1 MRLFRHI
8 GALAAFLAISFITVG
23 TASGMT
29 ALQKAVNKG
38 DIKKVQELLDKGA
51 DVNEWNFGTALIWA
65 ASENRLE
72 IAKLLIDRG
81 ADLNALGKNGWTA
94 LGCAAAEGYGDMVD
108 LLISKGADI
117 DKAIEGMKIMA
128 EWAGGASAKAA
139 AKIVQGMGMIQSRA
153 GMAFYSSG
161 EYEKAASVFQ
171 ARARVNPQDPK
182 NFIGLAFSKIALK
195 KYDEAK
201 AAAES
206 AIKLAPDNSDAH
218 VGLADSLMGMGDF
231 AKAVEPLKK
240 GIGLNP
246 KNPWTY
252 NRLGNAFYSL
262 GNYPEAVANYQAAA
276 ELAPDESVP
285 IRSLMNTWARMGEL
299 DKAIAAADRLLGKME
314 PKDSVEVLGLRSFLC
329 RENGRADEAAS
340 SAEKAGSIEPGHD
353 WSLFSSGVVAL
364 DRGSYDEA
372 VKQLSSIRD
381 NDFTLAR
388 ILAAIAYAK
397 RGDVTE
403 AERIF
408 ALIGGPT
415 LSSTNFLFV
424 KNAGVLADL
433 LKPAVQG
440 HLEKAKSL
448 EAGGD
453 PRGALGEYTLALQIA
468 DQAGSKEI
476 MSRAAALLTAHPELA
491 ALPEEARKY
500 SLRGEVLVKE
510 KDLVGALGEYISSLR
525 AAPFCPTLRYDA
537 ALLAAELGKFSQAI
551 MHMNAYLELSPAAPN
566 AREAKDLIYK
576 WEFMIERG
584 ADKK

>member
-8 GALAAFLAISFITVG
+8 GAFAAFLAISLITVG
-23 TASGMT
+23 AASGMT
-29 ALQKAVNKG
+29 ALQKAVHKG
-38 DIKKVQELLDKGA
+38 DIKKVQGLLDKGA
-51 DVNEWNFGTALIWA
+51 DINEWNFGTALIWA

-81 ADLNALGKNGWTA
+81 ADVNSLGKNGWTA
-94 LGCAAAEGYGDMVD
+94 LGCAAGEGYGDMID

-117 DKAIEGMKIMA
+117 DQAIAGMKIMA
-128 EWAGGASAKAA
+128 EWVGSASAKTA
-139 AKIVQGMGMIQSRA
+139 AKIVQGMGLIQSRA

-161 EYEKAASVFQ
+161 QYEKAASVF
-171 ARARVNPQDPK
+171 RSKTRVNPQDPE
-182 NFIGLAFSKIALK
+182 NFIWLAFSNVALK

-201 AAAES
+201 AAAER
-206 AIKLAPDNSDAH
+206 AIILAPDHPNAYM
-218 VGLADSLMGMGDF
+218 GLADSLTGQGDF

-246 KNPWTY
+246 KNPWAY
-252 NRLGNAFYSL
+252 NRLGNVFSSL
-262 GNYPEAVANYQAAA
+262 GNYLEAVANYQAAA
-276 ELAPDESVP
+276 ELAPDESAP

-353 WSLFSSGVVAL
+353 WALFSSGVVAL
-364 DRGSYDEA
+364 DRGNYDEA
-372 VKQLSSIRD
+372 IKQFSSIRD
-381 NDFTLAR
+381 NNFTLAR
-388 ILAAIAYAK
+388 VLAATAYAK

-415 LSSTNFLFV
+415 RSSTSFLFV
-424 KNAGVLADL
+424 KNAGILADL

-440 HLEKAKSL
+440 HLEKANSL

-468 DQAGSKEI
+468 DHAGSKAI
-476 MSRAAALLTAHPELA
+476 MSRAAALLTAHSELA

-500 SLRGEVLVKE
+500 SMRGEVLVKE
-510 KDLVGALGEYISSLR
+510 KNLEGALDEYTSALR
-525 AAPFCPTLRYDA
+525 AAPFCPSLRYDA

-566 AREAKDLIYK
+566 AREAKDLTYK

-584 ADKK
+584 TDKK

>member
-29 ALQKAVNKG
+29 ALQKAVHKG
-38 DIKKVQELLDKGA
+38 DIKKVQDLLDKGA
-51 DVNEWNFGTALIWA
+51 DINEWNFGTALIWA

-81 ADLNALGKNGWTA
+81 ADVNSLGKNGWTA
-94 LGCAAAEGYGDMVD
+94 LGCAAGEGYGDMID

-117 DKAIEGMKIMA
+117 DKAIEGMKTMA
-128 EWAGGASAKAA
+128 EWAGSASAKTA
-139 AKIVQGMGMIQSRA
+139 AKIVQGMGLIQSRA

-161 EYEKAASVFQ
+161 QYEKAASVF
-171 ARARVNPQDPK
+171 RSKARVNPQDPE
-182 NFIGLAFSKIALK
+182 NFIWLAFSNVALK

-201 AAAES
+201 AAAER
-206 AIKLAPDNSDAH
+206 AIILAPDHPNAYM
-218 VGLADSLMGMGDF
+218 GLADSLTGKGDF
-231 AKAVEPLKK
+231 AKAVEPLKN

-246 KNPWTY
+246 KNPWAY
-252 NRLGNAFYSL
+252 NRLGNVFYSL

-314 PKDSVEVLGLRSFLC
+314 PKDSVEVLGFRSFLC

-364 DRGSYDEA
+364 DRGNYDEA

-388 ILAAIAYAK
+388 VLAAIAYAK

-424 KNAGVLADL
+424 KNARILADL

-440 HLEKAKSL
+440 HLEKTNSL

-468 DQAGSKEI
+468 DQAGSKAI
-476 MSRAAALLTAHPELA
+476 MSWAAALLTAHPELA

-510 KDLVGALGEYISSLR
+510 KDLEGALGEYTSALR

-537 ALLAAELGKFSQAI
+537 ALLAAGLGKFSQAI

>member
-23 TASGMT
+23 TASGVT
-29 ALQKAVNKG
+29 ALQKAVHKG

-81 ADLNALGKNGWTA
+81 ADANSLGKNGWTA
-94 LGCAAAEGYGDMVD
+94 LGCAAGEGYGDMID

-117 DKAIEGMKIMA
+117 DQAIAGMKTMA
-128 EWAGGASAKAA
+128 EWAGSASAKAA
-139 AKIVQGMGMIQSRA
+139 AKIVQGMGLIQSRA

-161 EYEKAASVFQ
+161 QYEKAASVF
-171 ARARVNPQDPK
+171 RSRTRVNPRDPE
-182 NFIGLAFSKIALK
+182 NFIWLAFSNVALK

-206 AIKLAPDNSDAH
+206 AVMLAPDHPNAY
-218 VGLADSLMGMGDF
+218 VGLADSLTGKGDF

-252 NRLGNAFYSL
+252 NRLGNVFYSL
-262 GNYPEAVANYQAAA
+262 GNYPEAVVNYQAAA
-276 ELAPDESVP
+276 ELVPDESVP

-299 DKAIAAADRLLGKME
+299 DKAIAAADKLLGKME

-388 ILAAIAYAK
+388 VLAAIAYAK

-403 AERIF
+403 AERIC

-424 KNAGVLADL
+424 KNAKILADL

-440 HLEKAKSL
+440 HLEKANSL

-468 DQAGSKEI
+468 DQAGSKAI

-510 KDLVGALGEYISSLR
+510 KDLEGALGEYTSALR
-525 AAPFCPTLRYDA
+525 AAPFCPSLRYDA

>member
-8 GALAAFLAISFITVG
+8 GALSAFLAIGFITVG

-38 DIKKVQELLDKGA
+38 DIKKVQELLDKGV

-81 ADLNALGKNGWTA
+81 ADMNSLGKNGWTA
-94 LGCAAAEGYGDMVD
+94 LGCAAGEGYGNMID
-108 LLISKGADI
+108 LLISRGADI
-117 DKAIEGMKIMA
+117 DRAIAGMKIMA
-128 EWAGGASAKAA
+128 ERAGSASAKAA
-139 AKIVQGMGMIQSRA
+139 AKIVQGMGLIQSRA

-161 EYEKAASVFQ
+161 QYEKAASVF
-171 ARARVNPQDPK
+171 RSRTRVNPQDPE
-182 NFIGLAFSKIALK
+182 NFIGLAFSNVALK

-201 AAAES
+201 AAADS
-206 AIKLAPDNSDAH
+206 AIMLAPDNPNAY
-218 VGLADSLMGMGDF
+218 VGLADSLTGKGDF

-240 GIGLNP
+240 CIGLNP

-252 NRLGNAFYSL
+252 NRLGNVFYSL
-262 GNYPEAVANYQAAA
+262 DNYPAAVANYEAAA

-353 WSLFSSGVVAL
+353 WSLFSSGVIAL

-388 ILAAIAYAK
+388 VIAAIAHAK
-397 RGDVTE
+397 RGDVAE

-424 KNAGVLADL
+424 KNARILANL

-440 HLEKAKSL
+440 HLEKANSL

-468 DQAGSKEI
+468 DQAGSKAI

-491 ALPEEARKY
+491 APPEEARKY

-510 KDLVGALGEYISSLR
+510 KDLEGALGEYTSALR
-525 AAPFCPTLRYDA
+525 AAPFCPTLRYNA
-537 ALLAAELGKFSQAI
+537 ALLATELGKFSQAI
-551 MHMNAYLELSPAAPN
+551 MHMNAYLELFPAAPN

>member
-23 TASGMT
+23 TASGVT
-29 ALQKAVNKG
+29 ALQKAVHKG

-81 ADLNALGKNGWTA
+81 ADANSLGKNGWTA
-94 LGCAAAEGYGDMVD
+94 LGCAAGEGYGDMID

-117 DKAIEGMKIMA
+117 DQAIAGMKTMA
-128 EWAGGASAKAA
+128 EWAGSASAKAA
-139 AKIVQGMGMIQSRA
+139 AKIVQGMGLIQSRA

-161 EYEKAASVFQ
+161 QYEKAASVF
-171 ARARVNPQDPK
+171 RSRTRVNPRDPE
-182 NFIGLAFSKIALK
+182 NFIWLAFSNVALK

-206 AIKLAPDNSDAH
+206 AVMLAPDHPNAY
-218 VGLADSLMGMGDF
+218 VGLADSLTGKGDF

-252 NRLGNAFYSL
+252 NRLGNVFYSL
-262 GNYPEAVANYQAAA
+262 GNYPEAVVNYQAAA
-276 ELAPDESVP
+276 ELVPDESVP

-299 DKAIAAADRLLGKME
+299 DKAIAAADKLLGKME
-314 PKDSVEVLGLRSFLC
+314 PKDSVEVLGFRSFLC

-388 ILAAIAYAK
+388 VLAAIAYAK

-403 AERIF
+403 AERIC

-424 KNAGVLADL
+424 KNAKILADL

-440 HLEKAKSL
+440 HLEKANSL

-468 DQAGSKEI
+468 DQAGSKAI

-491 ALPEEARKY
+491 ALPEDARKY

-510 KDLVGALGEYISSLR
+510 KNLEGALGEYTSALR
-525 AAPFCPTLRYDA
+525 AAPFCPSLRYDA